1 MIQTDLWNWNH
12 GHTEQTGGCHG
23 GGGWGRD
30 GGWADV
36 RFYT

>member
-23 GGGWGRD
+23 GGGW
-30 GGWADV
+30 ADV